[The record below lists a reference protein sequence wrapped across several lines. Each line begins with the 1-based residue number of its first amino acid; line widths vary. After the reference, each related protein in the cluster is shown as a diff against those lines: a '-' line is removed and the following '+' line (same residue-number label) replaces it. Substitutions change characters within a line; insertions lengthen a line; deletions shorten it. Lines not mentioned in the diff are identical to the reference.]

1 MLDCEHMGRP
11 KRTSGKRGP
20 DSERMWRRLTSL
32 FTTHDDWSK
41 TWTSEEMVDYL
52 IKHEA
57 RPPSREDAKAYR
69 KRLLEEVQEIVR
81 KTRKHGNHFKT
92 IPMWHLR
99 ISVISYPSP
108 SKGLRLFWLG
118 CVQNANGIVTNS
130 FGLKR
135 RIIR

>member
-11 KRTSGKRGP
+11 KRTSAKRGP

-32 FTTHDDWSK
+32 FTSRDDWSK

-81 KTRKHGNHFKT
+81 KTRKHGNRF
-92 IPMWHLR
+92 
-99 ISVISYPSP
+99 
-108 SKGLRLFWLG
+108 
-118 CVQNANGIVTNS
+118 N
-130 FGLKR
+130 
-135 RIIR
+135 